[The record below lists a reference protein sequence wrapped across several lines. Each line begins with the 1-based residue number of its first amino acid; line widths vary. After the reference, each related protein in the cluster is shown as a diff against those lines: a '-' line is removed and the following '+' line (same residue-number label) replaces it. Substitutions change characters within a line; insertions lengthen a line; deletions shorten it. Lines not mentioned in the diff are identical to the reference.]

1 MLAAAVLA
9 GRPAMSHADDADLL
23 ARTLGDAALR
33 RSVKRVAVVP
43 FAGPRGGTSYSGAV
57 MSERLISRLLARGGL
72 EVVERPLLESVLREQ
87 KLGLFGIMDPRTAR
101 ALGRVLGVDAIVSGT
116 AVELRDDRVEIN
128 ARLIDAETAQ
138 VLAGA
143 SGRVSKDWE
152 EPAGS
157 DSTALV
163 VPVPEL
169 PDMSATSLLSH
180 SSVRDALN
188 DEAPEDC
195 SSREHALE
203 TALLDYKARFWAAK
217 LKDPSF
223 SPRRITRNPGSEI
236 RDPMLRARFYDT
248 MRSIYYSGDVKPLA
262 PLERAALASG
272 LEELRRLHE
281 TCGHRGG

>member
-9 GRPAMSHADDADLL
+9 GRPAMSHADDTDLL
-23 ARTLGDAALR
+23 ARTLGDAAVR
-33 RSVKRVAVVP
+33 RSVKRVAIVP

-87 KLGLFGIMDPRTAR
+87 KLGLFGIMDPRSAR

-116 AVELRDDRVEIN
+116 AVELRNERVEIN
-128 ARLIDAETAQ
+128 ARLIDTETAQ

-152 EPAGS
+152 EPAGA

-169 PDMSATSLLSH
+169 PDMSATSL
-180 SSVRDALN
+180 VRDALN

-195 SSREHALE
+195 AAREHALE

-248 MRSIYYSGDVKPLA
+248 LRSIYYSGDVKPLA
-262 PLERAALASG
+262 PLERAALADG
-272 LEELRRLHE
+272 LEELRRLQE
-281 TCGHRGG
+281 SCED

>member
-1 MLAAAVLA
+1 MQGVKLTVLAALLLA
-9 GRPAMSHADDADLL
+9 LPLAASADDTDQL

-33 RSVKRVAVVP
+33 RSIKRVAVIP

-57 MSERLISRLLARGGL
+57 LSERLVSRLLQRGGL
-72 EVVERPLLESVLREQ
+72 EVVERPLLESVLKEQ
-87 KLGLFGIMDPRTAR
+87 KLGLFGIMDPRTAQ
-101 ALGRVLGVDAIVSGT
+101 ALGRVLGVDAILSGT
-116 AVELRDDRVEIN
+116 AVELRNERVEIN
-128 ARLIDAETAQ
+128 ARLIHAETAQ

-152 EPAGS
+152 EPAGA

-169 PDMSATSLLSH
+169 PNMSATSL
-180 SSVRDALN
+180 VRDALN
-188 DEAPEDC
+188 DEAAEDC
-195 SSREHALE
+195 SGREQALE
-203 TALLDYKARFWAAK
+203 TALMDYKARFWAAK

-236 RDPMLRARFYDT
+236 RDPQLRARFYDK
-248 MRSIYYSGDVKPLA
+248 MRSLYYAGDVTPLA

-272 LEELRRLHE
+272 LEELRQLRE
-281 TCGHRGG
+281 TCGS